1 MNALIL
7 SLLLAASAANGPV
20 KHSTDVK
27 TDATDALTGKFADAL
42 RGAIPHAKHM
52 KPWSGDEADDLY
64 LAVLWPVNVDGKRFS
79 YAVDLM
85 KKTGDMVTPDRLA
98 SLTGTC
104 RTKDIEPCAAGVV
117 AKADKKAGED

>member
-1 MNALIL
+1 MNALFL
-7 SLLLAASAANGPV
+7 SLLLAAGQAHGPV
-20 KHSTDVK
+20 QHSTDVK
-27 TDATDALTGKFADAL
+27 TDANDPLTEKFADAL
-42 RGAIPHAKHM
+42 RSAIPHARHM

-64 LAVLWPVNVDGKRFS
+64 LTILWPVNEDGKRFS

-104 RTKDIEPCAAGVV
+104 RTAEIEPCAAGVV
-117 AKADKKAGED
+117 AKADKKAGD